1 MSPRAEFLHPA
12 ELCTRLS
19 ISRRRLTALVRGGLL
34 PPPVV
39 MGKLERFYWP
49 EVHRAM
55 LQHRKATLMAHA
67 VTAAAAAHP
76 DDERARIMAATRA
89 ATGG

>member
-12 ELCTRLS
+12 DVCRELGIT
-19 ISRRRLTALVRGGLL
+19 RRRLTMLVRDGLL
-34 PPPVV
+34 PEPVT
-39 MGKLERFYWP
+39 MGGIERFYWP
-49 EVHRAM
+49 EIRRAM
-55 LQHRKATLMAHA
+55 LRCRDEAHTDRA
-67 VTAAAAAHP
+67 VAAAAAEHP